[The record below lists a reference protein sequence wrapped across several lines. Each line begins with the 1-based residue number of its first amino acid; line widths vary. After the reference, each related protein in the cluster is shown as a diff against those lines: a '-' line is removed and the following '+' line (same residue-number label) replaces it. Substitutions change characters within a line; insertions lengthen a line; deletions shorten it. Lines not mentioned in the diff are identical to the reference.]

1 MRKEGRTRERPLVVR
16 RGFVRSRHEK
26 DFAAAAYECVVP
38 MRKREL
44 LPSWG
49 GAREFDRR
57 SVRFGTMVGG
67 RA

>member
-1 MRKEGRTRERPLVVR
+1 MRKEGRTGVRPLVVK
-16 RGFVRSRHEK
+16 RGFVRSRHEM
-26 DFAAAAYECVVP
+26 DFAAVAYEYVVP
-38 MRKREL
+38 IRKREL